1 MTDSLRILT
10 ECRACGS
17 GDWEEPLHFEG
28 LPVAG
33 TYLTPDEVGTE
44 PAYPLTVRACSV
56 CGLVQLAEVVPPH
69 LFYSDYKFVGTVSS
83 GYSTYLDSVADALID
98 KWGLRGR
105 RVLEVGCGSG
115 YLLERMRTIGENT
128 VFGYEPSA
136 RLLVECEER
145 GVAASGSYFTPE
157 ALSECPVLPTDAT
170 IIRNVLEHVDDLD
183 EFMRAASASVA
194 RDGLLVIEVPDLEAI
209 LTHGLPFHFYHEHL
223 SYFSKDSLDRLVV
236 RHGFEIVECSVVP
249 SHSHGALFAVCRRT
263 GSHNRTAEVAF
274 GPEEAVR
281 EMRRLA
287 DRTSSYLPSLLDFI
301 NGLLSDGHRI
311 AGYGAAQRTVSAC
324 SMTGLTAEHI
334 DYLVDKNRHLHGY
347 RTPGAHLPIFGP
359 DKLNRTPADTLIL
372 FASAHEAEIIRE
384 LAPWAD
390 EGGRFIT
397 LSGKPR
403 FVT

>member
-136 RLLVECEER
+136 RLRIECEER
-145 GVAASGSYFTPE
+145 DVATSGSYFTP
-157 ALSECPVLPTDAT
+157 
-170 IIRNVLEHVDDLD
+170 
-183 EFMRAASASVA
+183 
-194 RDGLLVIEVPDLEAI
+194 
-209 LTHGLPFHFYHEHL
+209 
-223 SYFSKDSLDRLVV
+223 
-236 RHGFEIVECSVVP
+236 
-249 SHSHGALFAVCRRT
+249 
-263 GSHNRTAEVAF
+263 
-274 GPEEAVR
+274 
-281 EMRRLA
+281 
-287 DRTSSYLPSLLDFI
+287 
-301 NGLLSDGHRI
+301 
-311 AGYGAAQRTVSAC
+311 AAQS
-324 SMTGLTAEHI
+324 
-334 DYLVDKNRHLHGY
+334 D
-347 RTPGAHLPIFGP
+347 
-359 DKLNRTPADTLIL
+359 
-372 FASAHEAEIIRE
+372 
-384 LAPWAD
+384 
-390 EGGRFIT
+390 
-397 LSGKPR
+397 
-403 FVT
+403 